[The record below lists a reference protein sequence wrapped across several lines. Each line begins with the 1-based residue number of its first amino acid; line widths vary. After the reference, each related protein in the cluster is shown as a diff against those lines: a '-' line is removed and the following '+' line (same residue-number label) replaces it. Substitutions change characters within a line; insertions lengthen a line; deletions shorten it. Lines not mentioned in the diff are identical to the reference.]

1 MSQDQM
7 FSARTAPW
15 MKLGELVDRPQTAME
30 AADKGGMNF
39 TVSLQ
44 DVAWIGFGDNAD
56 NGIKNLIHPIPNRK
70 AVVADD
76 NGQFMGFASGD
87 RYNILNYGEAFGF
100 MDAINPHFVAAGNL
114 RDRKQGFMVVET
126 GQTVEV
132 LGGEDPHQMYAVLRT
147 SHDCTRAV
155 ELSVMMLRGKCM
167 NQLTLKSFMKG
178 VEQRWSIKHLKS
190 MKERLAEAT
199 NTVARMSAYSDRFV
213 ELVDKMAATKIEKDT
228 ANTILKIVI
237 PQPSGKTER
246 VERQYAERIG
256 QIMDLWESSPTVGY
270 AGTGW
275 GLVNAVSEQFDWYR
289 QGGTAESRFLG
300 ALAGNTHKAI
310 NDIAAQVLARAN

>member
-7 FSARTAPW
+7 FSTRTAPW
-15 MKLGELVDRPQTAME
+15 MKLGELVDRPQTAAE
-30 AADKGGMNF
+30 AAEKGGMNF
-39 TVSLQ
+39 TVSLKPVLFQ
-44 DVAWIGFGDNAD
+44 TDDGYTHAIE
-56 NGIKNLIHPIPNRK
+56 NRR
-70 AVVADD
+70 AVIADD
-76 NGQFMGFASGD
+76 NNQFMGFASGD

-100 MDAINPHFVAAGNL
+100 MDNINPHFIAAGNL
-114 RDRKQGFMVVET
+114 YNRRQGFMVVET
-126 GQTVEV
+126 GQTVDV
-132 LGGEDPHQMYAVLRT
+132 LDGEDPHQMYAVLRT

-199 NTVARMSAYSDRFV
+199 NTVARMGAYADRFA
-213 ELVDKMAATKIEKDT
+213 ELASKMASTSIDKDT

-237 PQPSGKTER
+237 PQPKGKTER

-256 QIMDLWESSPTVGY
+256 QIMNLWESSPTVGY

-289 QGGTAESRFLG
+289 QGGTPESRFLG

-310 NDIAAQVLARAN
+310 NDTAAQVLARAH

>member
-1 MSQDQM
+1 MTDQM
-7 FSARTAPW
+7 FSTRTAPW
-15 MKLGELVDRPQTAME
+15 MKLGALVDRPQTAME
-30 AADKGGMNF
+30 AAEKGGMNF
-39 TVSLQ
+39 TVSLRPVYV
-44 DVAWIGFGDNAD
+44 DVSMAGHVTD
-56 NGIKNLIHPIPNRK
+56 LRPIDNRK
-70 AVVADD
+70 AVMADD
-76 NGQFMGFASGD
+76 NNQFMGFASGD

-126 GQTVEV
+126 GQTVDV
-132 LGGEDPHQMYAVLRT
+132 LGGDDPHQMYAVLRT

-199 NTVARMSAYSDRFV
+199 NTVARMDLYGKRFE
-213 ELVDKMAATKIEKDT
+213 ELASKMASTKIEKDT
-228 ANTILKIVI
+228 AHDILKIVI
-237 PQPSGKTER
+237 PQPKGKTER
-246 VERQYAERIG
+246 VERQYIERLD
-256 QIMDLWESSPTVGY
+256 QIMNLWETSPTVGY

-289 QGGTAESRFLG
+289 QGGTPESRFLG
-300 ALAGNTHKAI
+300 ALAGGTHKAI
-310 NDIAAQVLARAN
+310 NDVAAQVLARAI

>member
-1 MSQDQM
+1 MTDQM
-7 FSARTAPW
+7 FSTRTAPW

-30 AADKGGMNF
+30 AAEAGGMNF
-39 TVSLQ
+39 TVSLKPVLFQ
-44 DVAWIGFGDNAD
+44 TDDGYTHVIE
-56 NGIKNLIHPIPNRK
+56 NRR
-70 AVVADD
+70 AVIADD
-76 NGQFMGFASGD
+76 NNQFMGFASGD
-87 RYNILNYGEAFGF
+87 RYNVLNYGEAFGF
-100 MDAINPHFVAAGNL
+100 MDSINPHFIAAGTL
-114 RDRKQGFMVVET
+114 YDRKQGFMVVET
-126 GQTVEV
+126 GQTVNV

-199 NTVARMSAYSDRFV
+199 NTVARMDKYSERFI
-213 ELVDKMAATKIEKDT
+213 ELVDKMATTAIDT
-228 ANTILKIVI
+228 DTGRDILKIVI
-237 PQPSGKTER
+237 PQPKGKTER
-246 VERQYAERIG
+246 VERQYTERID
-256 QIMDLWESSPTVGY
+256 QIMNLWQTSETVGY

-289 QGGTAESRFLG
+289 QGGTPESRFLG

-310 NDIAAQVLARAN
+310 NDTAAQVLVRAS

>member
-7 FSARTAPW
+7 FSTRTAPW

-30 AADKGGMNF
+30 AAEKGGMNF
-39 TVSLQ
+39 TVSLLPTKFTKPNGE
-44 DVAWIGFGDNAD
+44 DVVIDN
-56 NGIKNLIHPIPNRK
+56 RR

-76 NGQFMGFASGD
+76 NFQFMGFASGD

-126 GQTVEV
+126 GQTVNV
-132 LGGEDPHQMYAVLRT
+132 LGGDDPHQMYAVLRT

-199 NTVARMSAYSDRFV
+199 NTVARMSKYSERFV

-228 ANTILKIVI
+228 ARDILKIVI
-237 PQPSGKTER
+237 QQPSGKTER
-246 VERQYAERIG
+246 VERQYADRLG
-256 QIMDLWESSPTVGY
+256 QIMELWSTSPTVGY

-310 NDIAAQVLARAN
+310 NDTAAQVLARAS

>member
-7 FSARTAPW
+7 FSTRTAPW
-15 MKLGELVDRPQTAME
+15 VKLGELLDRPQTAAE
-30 AADKGGMNF
+30 AAEKGKMNF
-39 TVSLQ
+39 TVSLRPVFFQ
-44 DVAWIGFGDNAD
+44 PHPENPGFGV
-56 NGIKNLIHPIPNRK
+56 KEIPNRR
-70 AVVADD
+70 AVVCDD
-76 NGQFMGFASGD
+76 NDQFMGFASGD

-100 MDAINPHFVAAGNL
+100 MDSINPHFIAAGTL
-114 RDRKQGFMVVET
+114 RNRTQGFMVVET

-132 LGGEDPHQMYAVLRT
+132 LGGEDPHQLYAVLRT

-167 NQLTLKSFMKG
+167 NQLTLRSFMKG
-178 VEQRWSIKHLKS
+178 VDQRWSVKHLKS

-199 NTVARMSAYSDRFV
+199 NTVSRMSKYSERFV
-213 ELVDKMAATKIEKDT
+213 ELVDKMASTQIDKDT
-228 ANTILKIVI
+228 AHNILKIVI
-237 PQPSGKTER
+237 PQPKGKTER
-246 VERQYAERIG
+246 VERQYTERLD
-256 QIMDLWESSPTVGY
+256 QIMNLWSTSPTVGY

-289 QGGTAESRFLG
+289 QGGTPESRFLG

-310 NDIAAQVLARAN
+310 NDVAAQVLARAS

>member
-7 FSARTAPW
+7 FSTRTAPW
-15 MKLGELVDRPQTAME
+15 MKLGDLVERPQTAAE
-30 AADKGGMNF
+30 AAEKGGMNF
-39 TVSLQ
+39 TVSLR
-44 DVAWIGFGDNAD
+44 DVYFTSGAD
-56 NGIKNLIHPIPNRK
+56 NLEAIPNRK
-70 AVVADD
+70 AVVCDD
-76 NGQFMGFASGD
+76 NEQFMGFASGD

-126 GQTVEV
+126 GQTVNV
-132 LGGEDPHQMYAVLRT
+132 LDGEDPHQMYAVLRT

-167 NQLTLKSFMKG
+167 NQLTLKSFIKG
-178 VEQRWSIKHLKS
+178 VDQRWSIKHLKS

-199 NTVARMSAYSDRFV
+199 NTVARMSKYSERFV
-213 ELVDKMAATKIEKDT
+213 ELVDKMASTHIEKDT
-228 ANTILKIVI
+228 AHDILKIVI
-237 PQPSGKTER
+237 PQPKGKTER

-256 QIMDLWESSPTVGY
+256 QIMDLWTTSPTVGY

-300 ALAGNTHKAI
+300 ALAGSTHKAI
-310 NDIAAQVLARAN
+310 NDVAAQVLARAS